1 MPMLADPLGAHIPWT
16 ECPRFLAAVLR
27 LGLAPE
33 FALKADDLD
42 SLCPET
48 AAEIGRQCREAGFRP
63 TVHAPFF
70 DLNPGALDPLVRQVT
85 LQRLVK
91 TLDVSAGLDARLIVV
106 HPGFDPWRYP
116 NMEDLWLA
124 RACDFFRE
132 LLEKDQHGRCLI
144 AVENIY
150 EPAPETLVQL
160 VNQVN
165 SPRLGH
171 CFDVGHWNLFG
182 RKPLEVW
189 LRAIS
194 SRLFHLHLHDNSGA
208 SDAHLPLG
216 EGNIDFSSLLALLAG
231 AVAPPSATL
240 EAHSFA
246 HLRRSHRELNTLLA
260 CLSA

>member
-1 MPMLADPLGAHIPWT
+1 MLAYPLGAHIPWT
-16 ECPRFLAAVLR
+16 ECSRLLAEVLR

-48 AAEIGRQCREAGFRP
+48 VARIGDHCREAGLRP

-85 LQRLVK
+85 LRRLVE
-91 TLDVSAGLDARLIVV
+91 TLDLSSRLDARLMVV

-124 RACDFFRE
+124 KACAFFRD
-132 LLEKDQHGRCLI
+132 LLKEDLHGRCLI

-150 EPAPETLVQL
+150 EPSPKTLVQL
-160 VNQVN
+160 VNEIN
-165 SPRLGH
+165 APRLGH

-182 RKPLEVW
+182 RGPLEAW

-194 SRLFHLHLHDNSGA
+194 PRLLHLHLHDNAGT
-208 SDAHLPLG
+208 SDDHLPIG
-216 EGNIDFSSLLALLAG
+216 EGNIDFTSLMALVGDA
-231 AVAPPSATL
+231 AAPPSATL

-246 HLRRSHRELNTLLA
+246 HLRRSHRKLNALLE
-260 CLSA
+260 SVTT